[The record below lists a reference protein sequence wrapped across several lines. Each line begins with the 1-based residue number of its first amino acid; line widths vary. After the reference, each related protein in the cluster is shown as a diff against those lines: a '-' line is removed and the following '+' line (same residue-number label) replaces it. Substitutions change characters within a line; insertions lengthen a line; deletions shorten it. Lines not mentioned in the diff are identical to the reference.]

1 MTAHFAHAMPFGA
14 QLREDG
20 HVRFRLWAPS
30 EQSLFLVLEE
40 NNERL
45 PMQPAGGGF
54 FELVTD
60 RAHAGSRYRFEL
72 ADGLRVPDPASR
84 WQPDD
89 VSGPS
94 VVVDPHAYTWRT
106 ADWRGRPWHE
116 TVLYELH
123 VGTFSEEGTFD
134 GVRRRLDHLVSI
146 GVTAVELMPLS
157 DFAGR
162 RGWGYDGVLPYAPD
176 SAYGTPDDLKA
187 LVDEAHARGLM
198 VFLDVVYNHFGPE
211 GNYLGR
217 YAAPFFTDRH
227 KTPWGAAINYDGA
240 GARPVRDFAIHNALY
255 WLEEFR
261 FDGLR
266 LDAVHAIADDSD
278 EHILHELARTVRSR
292 ITDRAVH
299 LVLEN
304 DDNRSSLLARD
315 DGRPRFYDAQWDDDW
330 HHAAHVL
337 ATGEADGYYRDY
349 AEAPLRRFARCLAEG
364 FAYQGEPS
372 PHRDHARRGE
382 PSGDLPPT
390 AFVSFLQNHDQ
401 IGNRA
406 MGERLTRLADPRTL
420 RAMMTVLLLAPQPP
434 MLFMGEEWG
443 CRQPF
448 PFFCD
453 FQGDLADAVREGRR
467 REFEHFPAFRDP
479 AARARIPDPL
489 AKDTFH
495 MAKLDW
501 TALSGSEAAGWLAH
515 VRELLRIRMRE
526 VVPLLAG
533 SGTARATVRTPG
545 AARIDVDWRFGPG
558 GLMLV
563 ANLGPEAAPAETPAG
578 RLIAASDP
586 EAADMLAR
594 GNLAG
599 WSALWYRVETT

>member
-1 MTAHFAHAMPFGA
+1 MTAHFSHAMPFGA

-30 EQSLFLVLEE
+30 EQRVALVLEE
-40 NNERL
+40 GDERL

-60 RAHAGSRYRFEL
+60 RAQAGSRYRFEL

-84 WQPDD
+84 WQPAD

-94 VVVDPHAYTWRT
+94 VVVDPHSYAWRT

-123 VGTFSEEGTFD
+123 VGTFSEEGTFE
-134 GVRRRLDHLVSI
+134 GVRRRLDHLVSL

-176 SAYGTPDDLKA
+176 SAYGTPDELKA

-227 KTPWGAAINYDGA
+227 KTPWGAAINYDGTD
-240 GARPVRDFAIHNALY
+240 ARPVRDFAIHNALY

-266 LDAVHAIADDSD
+266 LDAVHAIADDSG

-292 ITDRAVH
+292 ITDRTVH

-337 ATGEADGYYRDY
+337 ATGETDGYYRDY
-349 AEAPLRRFARCLAEG
+349 ADAPLRHFARCLAEG

-406 MGERLTRLADPRTL
+406 MGERLTRLADPRAV

-443 CRQPF
+443 SRQPF

-489 AKDTFH
+489 AEDTFR

-501 TALSGSEAAGWLAH
+501 DALSGPEAVEWLAH
-515 VRELLRIRMRE
+515 VRELLRVRLRE

-533 SGTARATVRTPG
+533 GGPVRATVRTPG
-545 AARIDVDWRFGPG
+545 AARIDLDWRFRRG

-563 ANLGPEAAPAETPAG
+563 ANLGSEAAPAETPAG
-578 RLIAASDP
+578 RLIAASHP
-586 EAADMLAR
+586 EAADMQAR
-594 GNLAG
+594 GTLPG
-599 WSALWYRVETT
+599 WTALWYRVETT